1 MAVASPYRA
10 VTGLGELVID
20 GEAVKAQPRAVIR
33 T

>member
-20 GEAVKAQPRAVIR
+20 GEAVKAQPRVIR

>member
-10 VTGLGELVID
+10 GLGELVID
-20 GEAVKAQPRAVIR
+20 GEAVKAQLRAVIR

>member
-10 VTGLGELVID
+10 VTDLCELVID
-20 GEAVKAQPRAVIR
+20 CEAVKAQPRAVIR

>member
-20 GEAVKAQPRAVIR
+20 REAVKTQPRAIIR